1 MRIPL
6 ESSPARRVRPLHVV
20 TTAWLSL
27 ISLVVIVDHV
37 ALSRLA
43 EDSQASAQS
52 ARIAVL
58 EQTLSEWGQRVDVIE
73 RRPEALTQEG
83 FVGVRRAI
91 EERLSRVEQSAADH
105 AAASELA
112 LLKEHVDR
120 LEARVERTRQA
131 PAPQAAPAPRPA
143 PTESARPR
151 IVEPP
156 FRVLGAELRAGERFL
171 SIAPAGSGSLAEVRV
186 LRPGESLD
194 GWRLDSLDARTAVFS
209 FEGQVRQLAVPQ
221 ALP

>member
-6 ESSPARRVRPLHVV
+6 ESPPARRVRPLHIVV
-20 TTAWLSL
+20 ATWLSL

-43 EDSQASAQS
+43 GDSQANAQS

-58 EQTLSEWGQRVDVIE
+58 EQTLSEWGQRVDAIE
-73 RRPEALTQEG
+73 RRPEALTREG
-83 FVGVRRAI
+83 FVDVRRAI
-91 EERLSRVEQSAADH
+91 EERLARVEQSAADH
-105 AAASELA
+105 AAANELA
-112 LLKEHVDR
+112 LFKERVDR
-120 LEARVERTRQA
+120 LEARVVSTRQA
-131 PAPQAAPAPRPA
+131 PTPQTAPTPRPA

-151 IVEPP
+151 IAEPP
-156 FRVLGAELRAGERFL
+156 FRLLGAELRAGERFL
-171 SIAPAGSGSLAEVRV
+171 SIAPAGSGSVAEVRV

-209 FEGQVRQLAVPQ
+209 FDGQVRQLAVPQ

>member
-6 ESSPARRVRPLHVV
+6 DSPPARRVRPLHIVV
-20 TTAWLSL
+20 ATWLSL

-43 EDSQASAQS
+43 EDSQANAQS

-58 EQTLSEWGQRVDVIE
+58 EQTLSEWGQRVDAIE
-73 RRPEALTQEG
+73 RRPEALTREG
-83 FVGVRRAI
+83 FVDVRRAI
-91 EERLSRVEQSAADH
+91 EERLARVEQSAADH
-105 AAASELA
+105 AAANELA
-112 LLKEHVDR
+112 LLKERVDR
-120 LEARVERTRQA
+120 LEARVVSTRQA
-131 PAPQAAPAPRPA
+131 PTPQAAPTPRPA
-143 PTESARPR
+143 PAESARPR
-151 IVEPP
+151 IAEPP
-156 FRVLGAELRAGERFL
+156 FRLLGAELRAGERFL
-171 SIAPAGSGSLAEVRV
+171 SIAPAGSRSLTEVRV

-194 GWRLDSLDARTAVFS
+194 GWRFDSLDARTAVFS

>member
-6 ESSPARRVRPLHVV
+6 ESPPARRVRPLHVV
-20 TTAWLSL
+20 TTTWLSL

-43 EDSQASAQS
+43 EDSQATAQS

-58 EQTLSEWGQRVDVIE
+58 EQTLSEWGQRVDAIE
-73 RRPEALTQEG
+73 RRPEALTREG
-83 FVGVRRAI
+83 FVDVRRAI
-91 EERLSRVEQSAADH
+91 EERLARIEQSAADH
-105 AAASELA
+105 AAANELA
-112 LLKEHVDR
+112 LLKERVDR
-120 LEARVERTRQA
+120 LEARVVSTRQA
-131 PAPQAAPAPRPA
+131 PTPQAAPTPRPA

-156 FRVLGAELRAGERFL
+156 FRLLGAELRAGERFL
-171 SIAPAGSGSLAEVRV
+171 SIAPAGSRSLAEVRV

-194 GWRLDSLDARTAVFS
+194 GWRLDSLDAHTAVFS